1 MKKKVVAGILL
12 AVALST
18 VACGNNAGNT
28 ASNSLENAV
37 ASWQEQYDLGMR
49 YLEEGDYE
57 QAIVAFTAVIGI
69 DPKQV
74 DAYINLANIY
84 VEQEDYENAV
94 SILQKGLENCDET
107 ETLNEKLSE
116 VNQLIAE
123 KESEA
128 AKEKAARL
136 ENEKLQELETSYGM
150 IGTEDASLADQGISN
165 YVFCDTDGDGVNELL
180 IVSRDENAVIYAEM
194 YALSGEELVPCFKE
208 ELTEMDYC
216 DALAV
221 RLFYSEQL
229 ASLCIIAE
237 QETVWA
243 YTGANEVKSRVYKI
257 SADGLTL
264 SREWV
269 LDDVWTPEQI
279 MYDAPRY
286 WSSDTFAQI
295 AEEQQRIGVSYSNI
309 SWISAN
315 EQSDSSSMQEYLLF
329 QNTVDINGEDAM
341 ERTYDLQYSSKDELS
356 EKNAT
361 DTFPLSDEQL
371 EQMAVRKE
379 MEQTISNEAV
389 RPVLLTLQ
397 SLVAGYD
404 GVTVNLD
411 DQIEGPNID
420 QYDDYYACAVGYQ
433 SMDEIR
439 AYVKSMVTDE
449 VYEKYFKDDL
459 YIERDGK
466 VYLRTNLYEPAW
478 NMDSFEI
485 EDINDEYCKLSLDE
499 YLADTYT
506 GTTLITLQ
514 KDGDQWRGA
523 QVEDDAIDKGYGTF
537 PEGKSMDLLN
547 WVVRN

>member
-1 MKKKVVAGILL
+1 MKNKVFL
-12 AVALST
+12 ALMFVVVLST
-18 VACGNNAGNT
+18 AACSRSAENT
-28 ASNSLENAV
+28 KDSNIESEVPVLQNDLEN
-37 ASWQEQYDLGMR
+37 G
-49 YLEEGDYE
+49 
-57 QAIVAFTAVIGI
+57 
-69 DPKQV
+69 
-74 DAYINLANIY
+74 
-84 VEQEDYENAV
+84 
-94 SILQKGLENCDET
+94 DET
-107 ETLNEKLSE
+107 EVLNEETLEAEQS
-116 VNQLIAE
+116 IAE
-123 KESEA
+123 KESED
-128 AKEKAARL
+128 AKEKAVQL

-150 IGTEDASLADQGISN
+150 IGTEDASPVDQGISN

-194 YALSGEELVPCFKE
+194 YALSGEELIPCFKE
-208 ELTEMDYC
+208 ELTEMIYC
-216 DALAV
+216 DALTV

-229 ASLCIIAE
+229 ASPCIIAE
-237 QETVWA
+237 QETVGA
-243 YTGANEVKSRVYKI
+243 YTGANEVKSKVYKI
-257 SADGLTL
+257 STDGLTL
-264 SREWV
+264 SREWA
-269 LDDVWTPEQI
+269 LDDILTQEQI
-279 MYDAPRY
+279 LYDAPRY

-329 QNTVDINGEDAM
+329 QNTVDANGEDAM
-341 ERTYDLQYSSKDELS
+341 ERIYDLQYSSKDELN

-361 DTFPLSDEQL
+361 DTFALSNEQL

-379 MEQTISNEAV
+379 MEQTISSEAV

-420 QYDDYYACAVGYQ
+420 QYDDYYASAVGYQ

-439 AYVKSMVTDE
+439 DYVKSMVTDE

-459 YIERDGK
+459 YIECDGK

-499 YLADTYT
+499 YLADTYR

-523 QVEDDAIDKGYGTF
+523 QVEDDAIDKGYGTL